1 MGSVDEEEP
10 KTRWEKIFEEG
21 KEEEKF
27 VKVLS
32 LKHTLPCSR
41 RNLMENGNH
50 DST

>member
-27 VKVLS
+27 VIGRD
-32 LKHTLPCSR
+32 PDWGGWR
-41 RNLMENGNH
+41 PGPWWR
-50 DST
+50 D